1 MLIDNNPGY
10 SRAAFQTHIKKGMLK
25 SIGREG
31 VNLGLNWNISVHF
44 EPHMY
49 HGNVL
54 PLLQLYS
61 TVAQGAVPQHPVSKS
76 NLKTINCQFPDAR

>member
-1 MLIDNNPGY
+1 MRIDNNPGY
-10 SRAAFQTHIKKGMLK
+10 IRAAFQTHIKKGILK

-54 PLLQLYS
+54 PLLQLFS
-61 TVAQGAVPQHPVSKS
+61 TVTQYPVRKS
-76 NLKTINCQFPDAR
+76 NLKTIGCRFPNAH